1 MRETSYTFIP
11 VKVFFEENGGVG
23 NLLRYISKRLLY
35 MLMSLFLIVTVTFF
49 LMRAAPGGPFSS
61 EKQVPPEIEKNLNEY
76 YGLDR
81 PWYIQYFDY
90 LVSIAKW
97 DFGPSFKYKGQTV
110 NDLINEGFPVSFFL
124 GMESLLIAIS
134 IGVLLGIIAAL
145 NHNKWQDYA
154 AMVFAVLGISVPSF
168 IMASILQYFLA
179 IKLGWF
185 PVARWESLQHTVLP
199 ALALAAMP
207 MAFIARLT
215 RSSMLEVLG
224 NDYIRTAKAKGL
236 SQGQITVKHAI
247 RNAILPV
254 VTYLGPLS
262 AQILTGSFVIEKI
275 FGIPGLGSH
284 FVTSI
289 TNRDYTTIMGVTVF
303 YSILL
308 LLSVLLVDIAY
319 GFIDPRIKLA
329 GGKKG
334 E

>member
-1 MRETSYTFIP
+1 M
-11 VKVFFEENGGVG
+11 
-23 NLLRYISKRLLY
+23 LRYIGRRLLY
-35 MLMSLFLIVTVTFF
+35 MLLSLFLIITATFF
-49 LMRAAPGGPFSS
+49 LMRAAPGGPFSG
-61 EKQVPPEIEKNLNEY
+61 EKKLPPEIEKNLNEY

-81 PWYIQYFDY
+81 PWYSQYFDY
-90 LVSIAKW
+90 LVSVAKW

-110 NDLINEGFPVSFFL
+110 NDLISDGFPVSFFL
-124 GMESLLIAIS
+124 GMEALLIAVS
-134 IGVLLGIIAAL
+134 IGILLGIIAAL
-145 NHNKWQDYA
+145 NHNKWQDYG

-168 IMASILQYFLA
+168 IMASVLQYFLA
-179 IKLGWF
+179 IKLHLF

-199 ALALAAMP
+199 ALALAATP

-215 RSSMLEVLG
+215 RSSMLEVLS

-236 SQGQITVKHAI
+236 SRGQITVKHAI
-247 RNAILPV
+247 RNALLPV

-262 AQILTGSFVIEKI
+262 AGVLTGSFVIEKI

-284 FVTSI
+284 FVLSI
-289 TNRDYTTIMGVTVF
+289 SNRDYTVIMGVTVF

-308 LLSVLLVDIAY
+308 LASVLLVDIAY

>member
-1 MRETSYTFIP
+1 M
-11 VKVFFEENGGVG
+11 
-23 NLLRYISKRLLY
+23 LRYIGRRLLY
-35 MLMSLFLIVTVTFF
+35 MLLSLFLIITATFF
-49 LMRAAPGGPFSS
+49 LMRAAPGGPFSG
-61 EKQVPPEIEKNLNEY
+61 EKKLPPEIEKNLNEY

-81 PWYIQYFDY
+81 PWYSQYFDY
-90 LVSIAKW
+90 LVSVAKW

-110 NDLINEGFPVSFFL
+110 NDLISDGFPVSFFL
-124 GMESLLIAIS
+124 GMEALLIAVS
-134 IGVLLGIIAAL
+134 IGILLGIIAAL
-145 NHNKWQDYA
+145 NHNKWQDYG

-168 IMASILQYFLA
+168 IMASVLQYFLA
-179 IKLGWF
+179 IKLHLF

-199 ALALAAMP
+199 ALALAATP

-215 RSSMLEVLG
+215 RSSMLEVLS

-236 SQGQITVKHAI
+236 SRGQITVKHAI
-247 RNAILPV
+247 RNALLPV

-262 AQILTGSFVIEKI
+262 AGILTGSFVIEKI

-284 FVTSI
+284 FVLSI
-289 TNRDYTTIMGVTVF
+289 SNRDYTVIMGVTVF

-308 LLSVLLVDIAY
+308 LASVLLVDIAY